1 MNFRLNQKQSLLFA
15 DSTMSIS
22 ICSPLIPRKKS
33 FLLGCLAFIMLLT
46 RSSSAQNL
54 PLGSGINA
62 LDPRADS
69 PTYQM
74 QENIICPTTSIGVGV
89 FAGNGNQWGNNNF
102 APYNSNNAGGTNAG
116 GIAGIRIPLGG
127 PLAEY
132 CRKQAELQLRR
143 SEANMLIQ
151 VRNNALQ
158 FLAQCDWMEQYYPGF
173 RWEQTNTSS
182 NASRKREPAFELF
195 QKCPDESTRVTGSV
209 QGEEDKNPSDKK
221 KQPVK
226 NPQDSSGR
234 KSSDTEARTPPL
246 GIMAPINTPP
256 QIQSIQR

>member
-1 MNFRLNQKQSLLFA
+1 
-15 DSTMSIS
+15 
-22 ICSPLIPRKKS
+22 
-33 FLLGCLAFIMLLT
+33 MLLT

-54 PLGSGINA
+54 PLGAGLNA
-62 LDPRADS
+62 LDPSVDAS

-74 QENIICPTTSIGVGV
+74 QESIICPTTSIGVGV

-102 APYNSNNAGGTNAG
+102 APYNSNNAGATNAG

-173 RWEQTNTSS
+173 RWEQTNISS

-195 QKCPDESTRVTGSV
+195 QKCPDQSTRIAGVI
-209 QGEEDKNPSDKK
+209 QAEENKDPSDKK

-226 NPQDSSGR
+226 QPQDSSGR
-234 KSSDTEARTPPL
+234 QSGDDEARNPPL
-246 GIMAPINTPP
+246 GIMAPINTPQQLQVSP
-256 QIQSIQR
+256 R

>member
-33 FLLGCLAFIMLLT
+33 FLLGCLAFIMLLS

-54 PLGSGINA
+54 PLGTGINA
-62 LDPRADS
+62 LDPRVDS

-74 QENIICPTTSIGVGV
+74 QESIHCPTTSIGFGV

-143 SEANMLIQ
+143 SEGNMLIQ
-151 VRNNALQ
+151 IRNNALQ

-173 RWEQTNTSS
+173 RWKQTNTSS
-182 NASRKREPAFELF
+182 NASRTREPAFELF
-195 QKCPDESTRVTGSV
+195 QKCPDKRTRIAGSI
-209 QGEEDKNPSDKK
+209 QAEENKDPSDKK

-226 NPQDSSGR
+226 KPQDSSGR
-234 KSSDTEARTPPL
+234 QSRDDEARKPPL
-246 GIMAPINTPP
+246 GIMAPINTPQQVQLNP
-256 QIQSIQR
+256 